1 MTETTLK
8 VTGMTCNHCLQ
19 AVEGALTELTGVE
32 RAVVDLKA
40 NNVAVQYDESA
51 VTVAQMTEAI
61 EDQGY
66 DVEA

>member
-8 VTGMTCNHCLQ
+8 VSGMTCNHCVQ
-19 AVEGALTELTGVE
+19 AVEGALTELAGVE
-32 RAVVDLKA
+32 RALVDLKA
-40 NNVAVQYDESA
+40 NNVVVQYDESA
-51 VTVAQMTEAI
+51 LNVAQMTEAI

>member
-19 AVEGALTELTGVE
+19 AVEGALTELTGAE

>member
-1 MTETTLK
+1 MTKTTLN
-8 VTGMTCNHCLQ
+8 VTGMTCNHCVQ

-32 RAVVDLKA
+32 RALVDLKA
-40 NNVAVQYDESA
+40 NNVVVEYDESA
-51 VTVAQMTEAI
+51 VTVPQMTEAI